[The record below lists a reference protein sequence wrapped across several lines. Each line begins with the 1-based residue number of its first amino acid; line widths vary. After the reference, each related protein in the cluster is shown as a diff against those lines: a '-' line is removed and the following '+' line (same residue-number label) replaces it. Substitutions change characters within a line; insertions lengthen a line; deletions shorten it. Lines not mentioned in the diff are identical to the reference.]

1 MTLFPSGQKTP
12 TDLGQPCRCSLYAPI
27 QNVGGTRSTCC
38 SGKQYLPT
46 HIRGGIRVYELA
58 TGVEPLH
65 SWQLVPAS
73 AAKTFPDYVPA
84 PIREDYTQASLIQ
97 EISPKASATLAR
109 RCLQGMIRDFYGI
122 KKARLK
128 DEIEAIQDRVDPLT
142 WRAIDAVRS
151 VGNIGA
157 HMEKDINVIVEV
169 EPREAA
175 ILIGLVER
183 LIQDWYVVRHEKEEH
198 LNEIIALKD
207 AKERA
212 RGLG

>member
-1 MTLFPSGQKTP
+1 VL
-12 TDLGQPCRCSLYAPI
+12 LYDIEA
-27 QNVGGTRSTCC
+27 TTTMK
-38 SGKQYLPT
+38 SGK
-46 HIRGGIRVYELA
+46 RVYE
-58 TGVEPLH
+58 TVGVEPLG
-65 SWQLVPAS
+65 SWRLVPAS
-73 AAKTFPDYVPA
+73 AAKAFPDYVPEQ
-84 PIREDYTQASLIQ
+84 IREDYTQASLIQ

-109 RCLQGMIRDFYGI
+109 RCLQGMIRDFYGVS
-122 KKARLK
+122 KPTLK
-128 DEIEAIQDRVDPLT
+128 LEIEAIQDRVDPLT

-169 EPREAA
+169 EPGEAA
-175 ILIGLVER
+175 MLIGLVER

-212 RGLG
+212 RRPG